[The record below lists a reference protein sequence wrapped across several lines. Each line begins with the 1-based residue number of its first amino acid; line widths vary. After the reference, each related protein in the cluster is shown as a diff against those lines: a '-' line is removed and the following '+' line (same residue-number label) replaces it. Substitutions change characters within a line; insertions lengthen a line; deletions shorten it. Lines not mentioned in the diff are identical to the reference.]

1 MNQFGLA
8 FHHFGLAVRNPAA
21 SFLYLQALG
30 YREGRTCFDTHQRV
44 NLSMRHHAEMPD
56 VEVIWPGDLPS
67 PIDKMLKSA
76 DSKIYHLCYTSRDVD
91 ASIAAIEAAGLEV
104 ITISEPAPAPLFDG
118 SEVSFHAISS
128 FGIIE
133 IINARHSHGG

>member
-30 YREGRTCFDTHQRV
+30 YREGRTCFDPHQRV

-56 VEVIWPGDLPS
+56 VEVIWPGNLPS

-76 DSKIYHLCYTSRDVD
+76 DGRLWPRFLGQISLRLGGSVCRVD
-91 ASIAAIEAAGLEV
+91 
-104 ITISEPAPAPLFDG
+104 DG
-118 SEVSFHAISS
+118 RLLPSLRQLLVQAQSGA
-128 FGIIE
+128 
-133 IINARHSHGG
+133 